1 MRLDGERVLVIGGTS
16 GIGLATARA
25 AASAGARVAIA
36 GRDRERLDR
45 ALGGL
50 PAGVEGHA
58 LDAAD
63 RIALE
68 RLGERLGRLD
78 HLVLSIATGG
88 GAGPFR
94 TLDLDV
100 LRRAIAGKVLA
111 GLGALQ
117 ALLPVLRS
125 DGSVTFVTAASARA
139 ALPGT
144 VGLAALNGALDAAVP
159 PLAVELAPLRVNAV
173 APGVTLT
180 PIFERWPRAERERF
194 LERPRA
200 APAGRPGRPE
210 EVAQAILALLA
221 NAYVTGV
228 VLVVDGGL
236 RFTAPRG

>member
-25 AASAGARVAIA
+25 AALAGARVAIA

-45 ALGGL
+45 ALGAL

-94 TLDLDV
+94 TLDLEV

-117 ALLPVLRS
+117 ALLPALRT

-180 PIFERWPRAERERF
+180 PIFERWPAAERERF

-210 EVAQAILALLA
+210 EVARAILALLA

>member
-25 AASAGARVAIA
+25 AALAGAQVAIA
-36 GRDRERLDR
+36 GRDSERLNR
-45 ALGGL
+45 ALAEL
-50 PAGVEGHA
+50 PAGIEGHP

-63 RIALE
+63 RTALD

-88 GAGPFR
+88 GAGTFR
-94 TLDLDV
+94 SLDLEV
-100 LRRAIAGKVLA
+100 LRRAIEGKLLA

-117 ALLPVLRS
+117 ALLPILRA
-125 DGSVTFVTAASARA
+125 DGSVTFVTAASASA

-144 VGLAALNGALDAAVP
+144 VGLAALNGGLDAAVP

-180 PIFERWPRAERERF
+180 PIFERWPAAERARF
-194 LERPRA
+194 LDRPRA
-200 APAGRPGRPE
+200 APAGRPARPE
-210 EVAQAILALLA
+210 EVARAILALLA
-221 NAYVTGV
+221 NAYVTGIV
-228 VLVVDGGL
+228 FVVDGGL
-236 RFTAPRG
+236 RFTGPRG